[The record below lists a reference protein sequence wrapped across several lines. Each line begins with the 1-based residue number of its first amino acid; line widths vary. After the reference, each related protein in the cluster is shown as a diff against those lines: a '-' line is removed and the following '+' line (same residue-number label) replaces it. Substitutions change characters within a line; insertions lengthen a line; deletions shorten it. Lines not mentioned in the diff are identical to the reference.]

1 MRVAVNSATERSEGL
16 NAVLKCMFKRGEI
29 FLLLFAAL
37 LVADQTL
44 HPRGAEG
51 CSKQSLCFLS
61 VEPTCLQSV
70 TPSAGGKK
78 LSLSWKSWA
87 WFSLEIV
94 LLQRLAWKPLSMSL

>member
-1 MRVAVNSATERSEGL
+1 MKVAVNSATERSEGL
-16 NAVLKCMFKRGEI
+16 NAVLKCVFERGEI
-29 FLLLFAAL
+29 FLLLFVVL
-37 LVADQTL
+37 LVADQAS

-51 CSKQSLCFLS
+51 CSKLLLCLLS
-61 VEPTCLQSV
+61 VEPTCLQPV

-94 LLQRLAWKPLSMSL
+94 LLQRLAWKPLSTSL